1 MKFATFLDGRTLVTL
16 CLVSGSAKTRQMS
29 RETGRNVRQKI
40 CPRSSSSSRFGSPF
54 CDKGERERERE
65 RERGRFRK
73 TVVFCLVGFFFVL
86 GFFFLGGGGE
96 QRVISLAVN
105 EMKKY
110 QK

>member
-54 CDKGERERERE
+54 CDNGERERERQTD
-65 RERGRFRK
+65 REIAQY
-73 TVVFCLVGFFFVL
+73 TVPIVSA
-86 GFFFLGGGGE
+86 
-96 QRVISLAVN
+96 I
-105 EMKKY
+105 
-110 QK
+110 